1 MSDTAIR
8 IENLGKQYH
17 IGALLKRHDSLRDTI
32 ASKFSR
38 TSAAV
43 SQVSRAPVPTS
54 PSLGPSDTIWALKD
68 VSFEVKRGEVVGVIG
83 RNGAGKSTLLKILA
97 RITEPSEGWADMYG
111 RVASL
116 LEVGTGF
123 HGELSGRENIYLSGA
138 IMGMRKR
145 EIDRKF
151 DEIVAFSEVE
161 KFIDTPVKHYS
172 SGMYVRLAFAVAAH
186 LEPEILLVDEV
197 LAVGDA
203 AFQKKCLGKMEEIGE
218 QGRTVIFISHNMP
231 MILRLCE
238 RAILLDSGRVVADG
252 ITNQVTGYYIRSGAA
267 SLAER
272 VWPTLQGAPG
282 DSVARLHAVR
292 VKNSKGE
299 LAESMDIRDPVFIEI
314 EYWNLT
320 SQLRATSLIHVMNA
334 EGITLF
340 ATNDW
345 NDRDWW
351 NTPRVSGLVRA
362 TCKIPGNLL
371 AEGRFFIL
379 AAVGTYNPNRIHAI
393 ERDVVS
399 FQVIDKSEGD
409 GARGAY
415 AGGSWPG
422 VMRPMLEW
430 KVERK
435 VPSPSEIPQVRGD

>member
-1 MSDTAIR
+1 MSNIAIR
-8 IENLGKQYH
+8 VDNLGKQYR
-17 IGALLKRHDSLRDTI
+17 IGSLQKRHDTLRDVI

-38 TSAAV
+38 SNAQTLKRSNGD
-43 SQVSRAPVPTS
+43 
-54 PSLGPSDTIWALKD
+54 LIWALKD
-68 VSFEVKRGEVVGVIG
+68 VSFEVRRGEVVGVIG

-97 RITEPSEGWADMYG
+97 RITEPSEGGADLYG

-138 IMGMRKR
+138 IMGMKKR
-145 EIDRKF
+145 EIDSKF
-151 DEIVAFSEVE
+151 DAIVSFAEVD

-203 AFQKKCLGKMEEIGE
+203 AFQRKCLGKMEEIGE
-218 QGRTVIFISHNMP
+218 EGRTVIFISHNMP

-238 RAILLDSGRVVADG
+238 RVVLMDAGRLMADG
-252 ITNQVTGYYIRSGAA
+252 NTHQVTGTYLRAGTS
-267 SLAER
+267 SMAER

-282 DSVARLHAVR
+282 DSIARLHAVR
-292 VKNSKGE
+292 VKNLKGE
-299 LAESMDIRDPVFIEI
+299 LVESIDIRDSIMVEI
-314 EYWNLT
+314 EYWNMT
-320 SQLRATSLIHVMNA
+320 SQLRATSMIHVINE

-345 NDRDWW
+345 NDTKWW

-371 AEGRFFIL
+371 AEGRFSIL
-379 AAVGTYNPNRIHAI
+379 AAVGTYNPNQIHAI
-393 ERDVVS
+393 ERDAVS
-399 FQVIDKSEGD
+399 FQVVDKSQGD
-409 GARGAY
+409 GARGEY
-415 AGGSWPG
+415 AGGNWPG
-422 VMRPMLEW
+422 VLRPMLQW
-430 KVERK
+430 QVEFEPH
-435 VPSPSEIPQVRGD
+435 VSELYPASLID